1 MNAGAGLRF
10 TERVVRCAAFAWLAV
25 AAGAPAA
32 SCDVAP
38 GEVAAV
44 HERHM
49 RALNAALGAEPRPT
63 ARAQRVFERLL
74 AANDLGARG
83 YALRV
88 YAMRGFNASA
98 IYPRSVALSFAAMSD
113 DVSDE

>member
-1 MNAGAGLRF
+1 
-10 TERVVRCAAFAWLAV
+10 
-25 AAGAPAA
+25 
-32 SCDVAP
+32 
-38 GEVAAV
+38 
-44 HERHM
+44 M

-88 YAMRGFNASA
+88 YALRVYAMRGFNASA